1 MVQVIVFYAINEI
14 FVKQFTEAFR
24 ELQPLVLAEEGC
36 LQYELFVSPYAPQ
49 RFCLVEKWTSQDA
62 LDVHL
67 STEHLSDFR
76 EESRYWFEKNPT
88 IEIKEI
94 THERYL

>member
-1 MVQVIVFYAINEI
+1 MVQVIVFYALNEI
-14 FVKQFTEAFR
+14 FVKQFTEAFAD
-24 ELQPLVLAEEGC
+24 LQQLVLAEEGC

-49 RFCLVEKWTSQDA
+49 RFCLVEKWASQDA

-67 STEHLSDFR
+67 ATEHLSDFR